1 MTPERRAVIDVGTYS
16 VKLLV
21 AEMADATLHPVLE
34 TSLQTRLGHGFY
46 EDHRLR
52 PEAITQTA
60 EAVARFAETARQ
72 HHATQLRVL
81 ATSAA
86 RDAVN
91 RAELVTAIRRASGI
105 EPEIISGDQEAEWAF
120 GGVMSDPRFA
130 GRQVMIL
137 DVGGGSTEFV
147 LGRGRHP
154 SFRQSF
160 PMGSVR
166 LLEKLRPADPPS
178 LADIANCR
186 DWLAKFFDHEI
197 APAIEASLGGAP
209 RHEVLL
215 VGTGGTSTF
224 LARLH
229 LRMENY
235 DRERIESVVLTCA
248 QVREWLVH
256 LWSLPLARRQQLP
269 GLPANRAD
277 VILMGV
283 AIFEAVMTRFRFPE
297 LLVSTRGLRFGAL
310 LAPTQSVAHRLDTL
324 APPADSRASL

>member
-1 MTPERRAVIDVGTYS
+1 MTPERRAVIDVGTNS

-21 AEMADATLHPVLE
+21 AEMTNAGLHPVLE
-34 TSLQTRLGHGFY
+34 TSLQTRLGRGFY

-52 PEAITQTA
+52 PEAIAQTA

-72 HHATQLRVL
+72 HEVNQIRVL

-91 RAELVTAIRRASGI
+91 RAELVSAIRRECGI

-130 GRQVMIL
+130 GKHVMIL

-147 LGRGRHP
+147 LGEGRHP

-166 LLEKLRPADPPS
+166 LLEMLRPVDPPT
-178 LADIANCR
+178 LDDIARCR
-186 DWLAKFFDHEI
+186 DWLAKFFEHEI
-197 APAIEASLGGAP
+197 APAIHVSLDGAP

-224 LARLH
+224 LVRMQ
-229 LRMENY
+229 LRMEDY
-235 DRERIESVVLTCA
+235 AREQIEAAVLTRT
-248 QVREWLVH
+248 QVQDWMVH

-283 AIFEAVMTRFRFPE
+283 AIFEAVMTQFLFPK

-310 LAPTQSVAHRLDTL
+310 LAQSEGAARRLDTP
-324 APPADSRASL
+324 AMPADSRSTL

>member
-1 MTPERRAVIDVGTYS
+1 MAPERRAVIDVGTNS

-21 AEMADATLHPVLE
+21 AEMVEASLHPVLE
-34 TSLQTRLGHGFY
+34 TSLQTRLGRGFY

-52 PEAITQTA
+52 PEAIAQTA

-72 HHATQLRVL
+72 HHATHLRVL

-120 GGVMSDPRFA
+120 CGVMSEPRFA
-130 GRQVMIL
+130 GKKVMIL

-147 LGRGRHP
+147 IGQGRHP

-166 LLEKLRPADPPS
+166 LLEKLRPADPPG
-178 LADIANCR
+178 LEDIAGCR

-197 APAIEASLGGAP
+197 APAIEASLGGAA

-229 LRMENY
+229 LRLEDY
-235 DRERIESVVLTCA
+235 DRGRIESAMLTCE

-283 AIFEAVMTRFRFPE
+283 AIFEAVMTRFQFPE

-310 LAPTQSVAHRLDTL
+310 LAPSAGAARRLDTP
-324 APPADSRASL
+324 APPADSRATL